1 MNYVLVLTL
10 ALLAATSAFSQS
22 STSLTGNVVDPS
34 GAAMAGAKIE
44 VTNLGSSAKRSTVSD
59 ESGLYTIAQLPP
71 GKYSVTAE
79 FPGFATAKVESLEL
93 VINTPSRLTLAL
105 RVGNVTES
113 VAVTAD
119 AAQVNTS
126 DASLGNAVTTKAII
140 ELPFEARNPA
150 GLLALQPGVTYFGQP
165 SNYGR
170 GSSTADRLGGSVNGS
185 KPDQNN
191 ITLDG
196 VDVNDQNTRAAFQS
210 VLRVTLDSVQEFRTT
225 TQNPTADQ
233 GRGSGAQIAL
243 ITKSGTNLL
252 HGSLYEF
259 HRNTITTANSFFNNR
274 SGIARPKLIRNTFG
288 ASIGGPVKRDRL
300 FYFMNYEGRRD
311 ASDSTVTQLVPT
323 ANLRQGIIRYPT
335 ASGGIGTMT
344 PEQLR
349 AVDPAGLGVNANV
362 LRTLN
367 LYPAPNDDTQGDGYN
382 TAGYRFQA
390 STPVRFNTYIVK
402 LDYAVDNASR
412 NTVFLRGNLQND
424 NLQGTPQFPGLP
436 ATSVDLDNSKGL
448 AAGWTSLLSN
458 NLVSTFRYGFTRSG
472 HETTGIVNGPYTN
485 LNGLANLYGTTTGIA
500 RIIPVQQFSEDLSWT
515 HGKHDVRFG
524 GVIRRIRN
532 RSVNYAN
539 AFPRGS
545 VSQGSLAGVGSS
557 LRPADLSAS
566 FSSAFRT
573 IAVDLLGPVANVAVT
588 YNFDLDGKVLPFGA
602 PVQRNFGAEEYEAY
616 VNDSW
621 RLTPRLTVNLG
632 LRYSLAPAIHETNGY
647 QVSPSIDLID
657 WFEQRANLAN
667 TGQSQDLAPRIAF
680 GLASGPGGK
689 PLYETPKKNF
699 SPRIALAYSPEGR
712 GGLSKFFF
720 GSSGASSIRAGFGM
734 FYDLFGMSLMRTFD
748 SNAPGLSTTFTTPT
762 TMDLATTPRYT
773 GPFDLPSSLL
783 PTAPQG
789 GFPYMPPADSAK
801 GFASANTVDQ
811 RLKQPYSMNLNFT
824 LGRQFSHGL
833 FVQASY
839 VGRLSRRS
847 LVQADL
853 SSPTNLKDPKSGQTY
868 WDAVNVLM
876 KAARSNTPTANI
888 QPNPFFENFYGNL
901 AANGLTATQV
911 VYQNQARV
919 YATDPLSILLFLDQ
933 LCNPCSSQLGTYA
946 MLNRQYSG
954 LYAQRSLGAGNY
966 HAMQWTVRK
975 RFSEGLMF
983 DFNYTMAKS
992 IDLTS
997 GSESDGR
1004 GTTNMILNAWD
1015 VKQNRGVSNFDV
1027 KHSVSGFGVYSLP
1040 FGKGR
1045 KFLHG
1050 GKGWVDAV
1058 VGGWQVSGLYTIT
1071 SGLPRSVLNTGSWTT
1086 NWNSSGFATQIGPV
1100 PDPQTTKNAP
1110 GLNRVGGPNIFAD
1123 PTAAR
1128 AAYDY
1133 SYAGQIGQRNGIRG
1147 DGFFTVDMSLGKT
1160 FVMPYKDSHTLQF
1173 RWEVFN
1179 VPNAVR
1185 FDINGASL
1193 DVANTGTFGKYS
1205 SLLTQPRVMQF
1216 GLRYAF

>member
-1 MNYVLVLTL
+1 MKQVLGFTL
-10 ALLAATSAFSQS
+10 VSVVATFGYAQS
-22 STSLTGNVVDPS
+22 SSSLSGNVADPS
-34 GAAMAGAKIE
+34 GAAVAGAKVE
-44 VTNLGSSAKRSTVSD
+44 VTNIGSSAKRSTLTD
-59 ESGLYTIAQLPP
+59 ESGLFSMSQLPP
-71 GKYSVTAE
+71 GKYTVTAE
-79 FPGFATAKVESLEL
+79 SPGFSTGIVDALEL
-93 VINTPSRLTLAL
+93 VINTPSRLSIVLK
-105 RVGNVTES
+105 VGNVTES
-113 VAVTAD
+113 VAVTAE
-119 AAQVNTS
+119 AAQVNTT

-165 SNYGR
+165 SDYGR

-243 ITKSGTNLL
+243 ITKSGTNAL

-288 ASIGGPVKRDRL
+288 ASLGGPVKRDRL

-323 ANLRQGIIRYPT
+323 ANLRQGIMRYPT
-335 ASGGIGTMT
+335 ASGTIGTMT

-349 AVDPAGLGVNANV
+349 AVDPAGLGVNPNV

-367 LYPAPNDDTQGDGYN
+367 QYPLPNDDTLGDGYN

-390 STPVRFNTYIVK
+390 STPVRLSTYITK
-402 LDYAVDNASR
+402 IDYAVDSASR
-412 NTVFLRGNLQND
+412 NTIFLRGNLQND
-424 NLQGTPQFPGLP
+424 NLQGTPQFPGMP
-436 ATSVDLDNSKGL
+436 ANTVDLDNSKGL
-448 AAGWTSLLSN
+448 GAGWTSLISGS
-458 NLVSTFRYGFTRSG
+458 LVSTFRYGFTRAG
-472 HETTGIVNGPYTN
+472 HERTGVVTGPYTA
-485 LNGLANLYGTTTGIA
+485 LNGLANLSGTTTGTT

-515 HGKHDVRFG
+515 RGKHDVRFG
-524 GVIRRIRN
+524 GVIRSIRN

-539 AFPRGS
+539 VYPRGS

-557 LRPADLSAS
+557 LRPADLSS
-566 FSSAFRT
+566 TFSAAFRT
-573 IAVDLLGPVANVAVT
+573 IAVDLLGPVANVGVT
-588 YNFDLDGKVLPFGA
+588 YNFDLNGQVQPFGA
-602 PVQRNFGAEEYEAY
+602 PVRRTFGAEEYEAY

-621 RLTPRLTVNLG
+621 RVSKSLTVNLG
-632 LRYSLAPAIHETNGY
+632 LRYSLAPAIREVNGY
-647 QVSPSIDLID
+647 QVSPTTDLIG

-667 TGQSQDLAPRIAF
+667 TGQSQDLVPLLSF
-680 GLASGPGGK
+680 GLANGEGGS
-689 PLYETPKKNF
+689 PLYQTPKKNL
-699 SPRIALAYSPEGR
+699 SPRIAVAYSPEGR
-712 GGLSKFFF
+712 SGLSKFLF
-720 GSSGASSIRAGFGM
+720 GSSGSSSIRAGFGM

-748 SNAPGLSTTFTTPT
+748 ANAPGLSTQFSTPT

-773 GPFDLPSSLL
+773 GPYDLPTSLL
-783 PTAPQG
+783 PPAPRG
-789 GFPYMPPADSAK
+789 GFPYVPPSDAAK
-801 GFASANTVDQ
+801 GFASANTIDQ
-811 RLKQPYSMNLNFT
+811 HIKQPYSMNLNFT
-824 LGRQFSHGL
+824 VGRQFSHGL
-833 FVQASY
+833 FVQGSY

-847 LVQADL
+847 LVVSDL
-853 SSPTNLKDPKSGQTY
+853 SSPTNLKDPKSGVTY
-868 WDAVNVLM
+868 WDAVNQLM
-876 KAARSNTPTANI
+876 RAARSSTPTASI

-901 AANGLTATQV
+901 AANGLTATQA
-911 VYQNQARV
+911 VYQSQART

-933 LCNPCSSQLGTYA
+933 LCNPCSNQVGTYA

-954 LYAQRSLGAGNY
+954 LYAFRSLGGGSY

-983 DFNYTMAKS
+983 DFNYTFGKS

-997 GSESDGR
+997 GSEADGR
-1004 GTTNMILNAWD
+1004 GNQNMILNAWD
-1015 VKQNRGVSNFDV
+1015 TRQNRGVSNFDV
-1027 KHSVSGFGVYSLP
+1027 THSVSGFGVYSLP

-1045 KFLHG
+1045 KFMNSAGRAL
-1050 GKGWVDAV
+1050 DAF
-1058 VGGWQVSGLYTIT
+1058 VGGWQLSTLYTIT

-1123 PTAAR
+1123 PAAAR
-1128 AAYDY
+1128 AGYDY

-1160 FVMPYKDSHTLQF
+1160 FVMPYKETHTLQF